1 MMNIMAIT
9 IAAIL
14 FCMFLTL
21 IRLLLGPTV
30 FDRLLAANSFGTKTV
45 LFLALIG
52 FLFGS
57 PDFLDLALIYSLVNF
72 IGVIAVLR
80 YVRFL
85 KASETEEKAE

>member
-1 MMNIMAIT
+1 MMNIMAIA

-14 FCMFLTL
+14 ICMFLTL

-52 FLFGS
+52 FLFGR